1 MNMRLRNFIYNRIKV
16 QKSFSINKGTDL
28 IVVTKDV
35 KTVTEQ
41 TDLLTA
47 TAQKVD
53 FNLKGNK
60 LLFEETLITGVA
72 QTWKMKLIC

>member
-53 FNLKGNK
+53 FNL
-60 LLFEETLITGVA
+60 
-72 QTWKMKLIC
+72 